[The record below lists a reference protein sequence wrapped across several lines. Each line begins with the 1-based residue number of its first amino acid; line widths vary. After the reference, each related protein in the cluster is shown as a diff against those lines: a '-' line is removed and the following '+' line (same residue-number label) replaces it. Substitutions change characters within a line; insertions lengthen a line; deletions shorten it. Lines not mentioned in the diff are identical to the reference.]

1 MSIRKRIRNVSSEV
15 LSDAW
20 SVLTRHTFEWH
31 HSNGEWRQQVRETYD
46 RGDGVAILLF
56 NAEQRTVVLTRQL
69 RYPTYVNGHD
79 DLMIEVP
86 AGALEGG
93 DPEIT
98 MAREVEE
105 ETGYRVHGL
114 TRAFESYM
122 SPGAVTE
129 VLYFFVGTYLPD
141 DRVSEGGGLMHE
153 GEDIEVME
161 IGFDEAMA
169 MVADGRIKDATTIM
183 LLQYAAL
190 HVFD

>member
-1 MSIRKRIRNVSSEV
+1 MSIRNRIRNASKEV

-31 HSNGEWRQQVRETYD
+31 HSNGEWQQQVRETYD
-46 RGDGVAILLF
+46 RGDGVAILLY
-56 NAEQRTVVLTRQL
+56 NAERRAVILTRQL
-69 RYPTYVNGHD
+69 RYPTVVNGWD
-79 DLMIEVP
+79 EMMVEVP

-114 TRAFESYM
+114 KRIFEAFM

-129 VLYFFVGTYLPD
+129 AIYFFVGTYLPD
-141 DRVSEGGGLMHE
+141 DRVSEGGGLVEE
-153 GEDIEVME
+153 GEDIEVLE
-161 IGFDEAMA
+161 TGFDEAMA
-169 MVADGRIKDATTIM
+169 MIADGRIRDAKTIM

-190 HVFD
+190 NVFN